1 MSRSVSGGLLLG
13 SSGSGSRCRKSLMRV
28 SWYVASSFLWVDD
41 SLVKASAVRVAGFDF
56 SFCERDAFDL
66 GGRMGSV

>member
-13 SSGSGSRCRKSLMRV
+13 SSGSVSRCRKPLMRAIL
-28 SWYVASSFLWVDD
+28 YAAASCLSVDD
-41 SLVKASAVRVAGFDF
+41 SLVKASAVRIAGFDF

-66 GGRMGSV
+66 GGRIGSV